1 MFLFIDDSLLLFSD
15 FYFYFYFDL
24 LLKLTLD
31 LRIENTVDVLFIFV
45 QFVENDDPVVVNYFD
60 LYTTN

>member
-1 MFLFIDDSLLLFSD
+1 MFLFIDDSLLLFSG
-15 FYFYFYFDL
+15 FYFYFDL

-31 LRIENTVDVLFIFV
+31 LRIENTVDVLFMFV

-60 LYTTN
+60 LYITN

>member
-15 FYFYFYFDL
+15 FYFYFDL

-31 LRIENTVDVLFIFV
+31 LRIENTVDVLFMFV

-60 LYTTN
+60 LYITN

>member
-15 FYFYFYFDL
+15 FYFYFDL

-60 LYTTN
+60 LYITN